1 MRRFTDILVSGV
13 LLLITAPVFFL
24 AALAIWST
32 DRGSVFFQ
40 QTRVGLG
47 GRPFVLWKFRSMRIN
62 SLPAVVMGQ
71 VRSEHPMVTTV
82 GKWLRRFKIDELPQL
97 LNVLRGD
104 MTLIGPRPTV
114 QEQVDEY
121 TPFQRRRLEVLP
133 GMTGWAQV
141 NGGVEL
147 TWPQRIILDV
157 WYIDHRSIWLDV
169 KILWRTCTV
178 IWSGDQ
184 AYFPALEVACN
195 YADHQER
202 RGGKCPVA

>member
-13 LLLITAPVFFL
+13 LLLIAAPVFFL

-32 DRGSVFFQ
+32 DRGSVLFR
-40 QTRVGLG
+40 QTRVGLR
-47 GRPFVLWKFRSMRIN
+47 GRPFVLLKFRSMRVN
-62 SLPAVVMGQ
+62 SVPAVVMGQ

-97 LNVLRGD
+97 VNVLRGD
-104 MTLIGPRPTV
+104 MTFIGPRPTV

-121 TPFQRRRLEVLP
+121 TSFQRRRLEVPP

-157 WYIDHRSIWLDV
+157 WYIDHRSVWLDV
-169 KILWRTCTV
+169 KILWRTGNV